1 MIRGG
6 MSLTMPRP
14 GVQERILLHLRDFY
28 EFSESIEVPFS
39 ISQMGIANAVSI
51 ARSNVPRAIGGLK
64 DEGLLV
70 ERQAHI
76 AGVSRK
82 RKAYFLT
89 DAGMESADR
98 VFEEYSEFEFTMMS
112 SKGPVT
118 MTIGAAP
125 DHLSFP
131 MRIVDIIRYLDES
144 GVLDMRVLS
153 PEIIERDLSKHIEKQ
168 LVNSLADLPRT
179 RLFYGRETEL
189 DNMVAL
195 LDAKSTSILVP
206 GIAGIGKT
214 SMAGRLIE
222 EFTHQRNLLYH
233 RCQDWDGSRAF
244 LDVVGEWLLQ
254 IGSSDLADY
263 LHGTSVPQ
271 IDVSLEIILSSLESV
286 PALIVI
292 DDLHKVNDEILI
304 GIIRGLT
311 TRLDSCEKVGLV
323 LFSRSYRMVVPQ
335 KDSEGRITTLVMPLD
350 GLDQQACRHLLT
362 QVPDLDPTT
371 FLHLYNLSRGHPL
384 VLQLI
389 NRGGVG
395 DTFHD
400 TLENFIE
407 EEIFS
412 RLSGGEK
419 RLLGALAVF
428 RDAVPMEAISKAN
441 VDIDLVDGLVEKGLA
456 RQISKESF
464 DVHDLIREFLTSSM
478 DDVMRKELHENAASH
493 YRSHRGS
500 RMDDLEFLHHL
511 AEAGNTDEF
520 AQILG
525 EVGQDLVSAGHTNLL
540 TVLDSLDYSQMSEV
554 SRISFL
560 EIKGDL
566 LILQNRWLEAE
577 SCHNEA
583 LPLAKKHGLAEQ
595 GARLLSS
602 LADIEV
608 HRDNLVPALKL
619 LDQSLAVFIETGDA
633 VSAAR
638 TYLNVG
644 SIHRRLRK
652 PKKALEAYD
661 EVEKILQGDKDNQLI
676 ISRIRLAS
684 VLLDMNKIDSARNHA
699 MIAHD
704 LTLDVDHH
712 LHARARTV
720 LGRLYSKTGDLEL
733 AAHHYSEALTAMS
746 QEPDHRASVEIKML
760 LGEVMMDTGR
770 AEEAM
775 EYYLDALALAE
786 ANDHRMLLGEILA
799 RLGSSDPNQS
809 SRMSHLQRALT
820 VFREI
825 GANDRMM
832 EVQASVYR
840 ALLG

>member
-1 MIRGG
+1 M
-6 MSLTMPRP
+6 
-14 GVQERILLHLRDFY
+14 
-28 EFSESIEVPFS
+28 
-39 ISQMGIANAVSI
+39 
-51 ARSNVPRAIGGLK
+51 
-64 DEGLLV
+64 
-70 ERQAHI
+70 
-76 AGVSRK
+76 
-82 RKAYFLT
+82 
-89 DAGMESADR
+89 
-98 VFEEYSEFEFTMMS
+98 
-112 SKGPVT
+112 
-118 MTIGAAP
+118 
-125 DHLSFP
+125 
-131 MRIVDIIRYLDES
+131 
-144 GVLDMRVLS
+144 
-153 PEIIERDLSKHIEKQ
+153 
-168 LVNSLADLPRT
+168 
-179 RLFYGRETEL
+179 
-189 DNMVAL
+189 
-195 LDAKSTSILVP
+195 
-206 GIAGIGKT
+206 
-214 SMAGRLIE
+214 
-222 EFTHQRNLLYH
+222 
-233 RCQDWDGSRAF
+233 
-244 LDVVGEWLLQ
+244 
-254 IGSSDLADY
+254 
-263 LHGTSVPQ
+263 
-271 IDVSLEIILSSLESV
+271 
-286 PALIVI
+286 
-292 DDLHKVNDEILI
+292 
-304 GIIRGLT
+304 
-311 TRLDSCEKVGLV
+311 
-323 LFSRSYRMVVPQ
+323 
-335 KDSEGRITTLVMPLD
+335 
-350 GLDQQACRHLLT
+350 
-362 QVPDLDPTT
+362 
-371 FLHLYNLSRGHPL
+371 

-400 TLENFIE
+400 TLEKFIE

-478 DDVMRKELHENAASH
+478 DDVMRKELHDNAASH
-493 YRSHRGS
+493 YRLHRSS

-511 AEAGNTDEF
+511 AEAGDTDEF

-540 TVLDSLDYSQMSEV
+540 TVLDSLDYSQMSEI

-577 SCHNEA
+577 TCHNEA

-704 LTLDVDHH
+704 LTLDVDLH